1 MQCNEM
7 GQSVVNIM
15 ESQLK
20 LGQQHGGK
28 ANLEQILASE
38 KRSKPK
44 RAGLWDS
51 HAGIKVGKLTI
62 WVK

>member
-1 MQCNEM
+1 
-7 GQSVVNIM
+7 M

-28 ANLEQILASE
+28 ANLKQKLASE

-44 RAGLWDS
+44 RAGHRES
-51 HAGIKVGKLTI
+51 QSGTEVGKLTI
-62 WVK
+62 